1 MGISIIGKA
10 LSTITFFMAW
20 WLYKPPATGPETCHA
35 NAVAVADTVPVKDPK
50 DPKEAKE
57 LSGIDNPAA
66 DLS

>member
-1 MGISIIGKA
+1 MMGISIIGKA

-50 DPKEAKE
+50 EAKE